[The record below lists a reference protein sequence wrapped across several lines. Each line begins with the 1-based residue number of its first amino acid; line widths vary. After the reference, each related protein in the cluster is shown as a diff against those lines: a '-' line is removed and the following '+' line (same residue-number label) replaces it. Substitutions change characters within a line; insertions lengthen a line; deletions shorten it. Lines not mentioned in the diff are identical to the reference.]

1 MKKKTAFL
9 TALAVILVLAA
20 SIDSAWAYFTTYA
33 EAKGGHTLS
42 LGDKTKVEEDFS
54 AWTKHVSIQSDPDS
68 EPVYIRVK
76 AFCGSEYKLVFS
88 DKSGKWSPGSDGYYY
103 YSDIVNGGEATK
115 ELQVK
120 IENVPKDVTDAD
132 SFNVVVIYESTPV
145 LYKEDGTPYADW
157 KNKVNTGTVKGGAVN
172 E

>member
-1 MKKKTAFL
+1 MKKKTVFL
-9 TALAVILVLAA
+9 TALAVILVLTAA
-20 SIDSAWAYFTTYA
+20 IDSAWAYFTTYA
-33 EAKGGHTLS
+33 EAKGGHALS
-42 LGDKTKVEEDFS
+42 LGDETKVEEDFS
-54 AWTKHVSIQSDPDS
+54 SWTKHVSIQSDADS

-88 DKSGKWSPGSDGYYY
+88 DKSGKWSPGADGYYY
-103 YSDIVNGGEATK
+103 YSDIVNGGEATA

-120 IENVPKDVTDAD
+120 IENVPEDVTDAE

-145 LYKEDGTPYADW
+145 LYREDGTPYGDW
-157 KNKVNTGTVKGGAVN
+157 TNKVNTGTVKGGAVN